1 MFGKLF
7 GYLSLVRSGLLQDH
21 KELSIEI
28 LARLLELH
36 KRRNWLKEVVSEA
49 IFVVMWALPVAV
61 VADEVLPLL
70 GNTDTDGTIGLGSF
84 GTGTNLALPS
94 TPLEQYEPWQLL
106 LGLGLQRYASQY
118 GDNKKIKKQ
127 VQSLMPD
134 GLKKICTIDTFP
146 RLQNTLLA
154 ATSGFL
160 RSTEFG
166 IIYSGRFMAW
176 KAMIDF
182 YPANAWISSAANKR
196 LYCRHLYHS

>member
-106 LGLGLQRYASQY
+106 LGMGLQRYA
-118 GDNKKIKKQ
+118 
-127 VQSLMPD
+127 
-134 GLKKICTIDTFP
+134 
-146 RLQNTLLA
+146 
-154 ATSGFL
+154 
-160 RSTEFG
+160 RSV
-166 IIYSGRFMAW
+166 R
-176 KAMIDF
+176 
-182 YPANAWISSAANKR
+182 R
-196 LYCRHLYHS
+196 